1 MHYLE
6 QLGTGIR
13 RIKEAYEN
21 NRRKPVFEISENALQ
36 VILPVLGITDLT
48 EDQETVYGLMKTG
61 RKISSNSASRDTG
74 FSKSKVTAILK
85 LLAAKGY
92 VQITGNGRGT
102 KYKAAK

>member
-1 MHYLE
+1 
-6 QLGTGIR
+6 
-13 RIKEAYEN
+13 
-21 NRRKPVFEISENALQ
+21 
-36 VILPVLGITDLT
+36 
-48 EDQETVYGLMKTG
+48 MKTG